1 MKRFQ
6 EYNINSKIIIILVG
20 TLLVNVLCI
29 GILYFFKEKETQLS
43 EDSIPSKNKLSAYY
57 INNVGTRSTN
67 LPSYQ
72 YGDYVQ
78 SVYFLRNNKTSAV
91 TSKYLL
97 AFFFLSSLASCGVC
111 YIVMKK
117 HVVKPVL
124 TILDTS
130 NDLASG
136 NIPALVEHRSGDE
149 FGQITSS
156 INKIIKN
163 KTELSDFVKK
173 IGNGEPDAQY
183 ELLGEKDIIGSSLIS
198 MRDKM
203 QKMSEED
210 SKRSWTNEG
219 VAIFSDM
226 LMEEYSLTVLS
237 EKLLNGLVK
246 YISANQGGLFIKET
260 NAEDETVF
268 EMYACYAWNKKRF
281 LDRQIKLNEGLVGQ
295 AAIEKETIF
304 LTEVPNDYIKITSGM
319 GDANPGSILIV
330 PLKVNDIVHG
340 VLELASFKV
349 FEKHE
354 IDFVEKLAENIAST
368 ISNTKINENTK
379 RLLEETK
386 AMNENLQAQ
395 EEELRQNAE
404 ELNATQESLERAK
417 DSMRIQ
423 IMELEFEKIK
433 NEGILEGCLDAIIS
447 FRENGIIDFFNKA
460 SEDLWG
466 VGRKLAV
473 GKNIKEF
480 ISIEIIGKGEGM
492 NPYFIQNNQRE
503 KLDIRKEIQLHINE
517 TPSTVLITVSK
528 VKAGEGYFFTAFI
541 QSISVEL
548 F

>member
-1 MKRFQ
+1 MKKFQ

-20 TLLVNVLCI
+20 TLLVNVFCM
-29 GILYFFKEKETQLS
+29 GVLYFFKEKETQLS
-43 EDSIPSKNKLSAYY
+43 EDSIHAKNKLSAYY
-57 INNVGTRSTN
+57 ISNVGNHSVDLN
-67 LPSYQ
+67 SYQ
-72 YGDYVQ
+72 YGDLVQ
-78 SVYFLRNNKTSAV
+78 PVDFSRDNKINT
-91 TSKYLL
+91 TNSKYLL
-97 AFFFLSSLASCGVC
+97 AFFFLSSIASCGLC

-136 NIPALVEHRSGDE
+136 NIPALVEQHSGDE

-183 ELLGEKDIIGSSLIS
+183 ELLGEKDVIGSSLIS
-198 MRDKM
+198 MRDKI
-203 QKMSEED
+203 QKMSQEE

-219 VAIFSDM
+219 VAIFSDL
-226 LMEEYSLTVLS
+226 LMEEYSLTELS

-330 PLKVNDIVHG
+330 PLKVNDTVHG

-447 FRENGIIDFFNKA
+447 FRENGTIDFFNKA
-460 SEDLWG
+460 SEELWS
-466 VGRKLAV
+466 V
-473 GKNIKEF
+473 GKKMAIGRNIKEF
-480 ISIEIIGKGEGM
+480 ISIEIIGKEEGM
-492 NPYFIQNNQRE
+492 SPYFIQNNHRE
-503 KLDIRKEIQLHINE
+503 KLDIRKEIQLHIND
-517 TPSTVLITVSK
+517 TPTTVLITVSK
-528 VKAGEGYFFTAFI
+528 VKAGEEYFFTAFI